1 MSRNHLLLSDVLADV
16 ASAIA
21 SAQKDM
27 DRLASQSIDGLPFA
41 PLAFI
46 VKRTDVTLLGS
57 LSMPGGAARPA
68 RDSALSYALLDRV
81 QTGLR
86 GSQADFL
93 SSRVSISIEAV
104 KPPNGN

>member
-27 DRLASQSIDGLPFA
+27 DRLASQSSDGLPLA

-46 VKRTDVTLLGS
+46 VRRTDVTLLGS
-57 LSMPGGAARPA
+57 LSMPGGTGTARK
-68 RDSALSYALLDRV
+68 SALSYVLLDRV
-81 QTGLR
+81 QASLR
-86 GSQADFL
+86 GSQGASL
-93 SSRVSISIEAV
+93 SSRVSISIEAIE
-104 KPPNGN
+104 PPHGN